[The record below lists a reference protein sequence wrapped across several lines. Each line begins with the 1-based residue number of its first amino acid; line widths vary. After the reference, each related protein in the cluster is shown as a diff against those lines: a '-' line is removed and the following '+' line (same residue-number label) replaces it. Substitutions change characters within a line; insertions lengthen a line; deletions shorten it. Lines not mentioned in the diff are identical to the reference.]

1 MSPGAACAPSPK
13 GRKAGMPEVGEEFPY
28 EWVEPRRMGILR
40 EYTQGPF
47 KWLVSSVEL
56 LPRPGGG
63 TTLIHSLKLEPATW
77 TVRFGSRWGVG
88 VGMRKS
94 LEKVY
99 RRIDATLQGQRHRA
113 LSPAVDPFEE
123 RPGCRPRGASDWI
136 V

>member
-1 MSPGAACAPSPK
+1 
-13 GRKAGMPEVGEEFPY
+13 MPEVGEEYPY

-63 TTLIHSLKLEPATW
+63 TTLIHSLRLEPSTW
-77 TVRFGSRWGVG
+77 AIRLGSRWGVG

-99 RRIDATLQGQRHRA
+99 RRIDATLRGRRHRGV
-113 LSPAVDPFEE
+113 SSGIDPFEE
-123 RPGCRPRGASDWI
+123 AAGLPPAAQASGSPD
-136 V
+136 